1 MLSTSHIRTLK
12 PKAKRYSISDGNGLT
27 LRVHPSGT
35 KTWLVRNFIDG
46 KVRDKVIGT
55 WPDMT
60 LMQARAAT
68 RRIRKD
74 LELTAPKS
82 YVLRD
87 AFKLWCNLKKG
98 RIVSFAD
105 EKRRMENYIIKKLGN
120 IQLDEITA
128 PLVIRTVKQLD
139 EEGKRAT
146 LKRVIMRLREMLDLA
161 VCAGYISHNPLSR
174 VSKVFAPCEVTP
186 MPSMDWQQL
195 PDVFDALAD
204 APEKIKVLFLWS
216 LCTLLRPKEATS
228 IQWSWIDADVLTI
241 PAEHMKMKR
250 SFRVPLTTLMLRL
263 LEHQKSISKHPKG
276 KYVFCGRTIGSHISK
291 QALAKYLHESPLKGQ
306 LVAHGLRSMGRSWMA
321 DQQIPFETAEM
332 CLSHIVGTAVSRAY
346 QRSDFL
352 DQRRSV
358 MERWCA
364 YIFSCAGCA
373 QGFAQIV
380 CGTRISTKK
389 R

>member
-1 MLSTSHIRTLK
+1 MLSTKFIRTLK
-12 PKAKRYSISDGNGLT
+12 PRSKRYSIADSHGLT

-35 KTWLVRNFIDG
+35 MTWLVRNCIEG
-46 KVRDKVIGT
+46 KVSDKTLGS

-60 LMQARAAT
+60 LMQARSAA
-68 RRIRKD
+68 RKIRK
-74 LELTAPKS
+74 ELSLAAPRS

-87 AFKLWCNLKKG
+87 AFKLWCGLKKG
-98 RIVSFAD
+98 RIVSFKD
-105 EKRRMENYIIKKLGN
+105 EKRRMETYIIKPLGGR
-120 IQLDEITA
+120 QLDEITA
-128 PLVIRTVKQLD
+128 PLVIKTVKPIED
-139 EEGKRAT
+139 AGKQAT

-161 VCAGYISHNPLSR
+161 VCAGYIQHNPLSR
-174 VSKVFAPCEVTP
+174 VSKVFAPCVVTP
-186 MPSMDWQQL
+186 MPSMTWQQL
-195 PDVFDALAD
+195 PDVLNAMAD

-216 LCTLLRPKEATS
+216 LCSLLRPKEATS
-228 IQWSWIDADVLTI
+228 VQWAWIDADVLTI
-241 PAEHMKMKR
+241 PTEQMKMR
-250 SFRVPLTTLMLRL
+250 RAFRIPLTTLMLRIL
-263 LEHQKSISKHPKG
+263 DRQKEISKHPNG
-276 KYVFCGRTIGSHISK
+276 KYVFCGRESGKPISK
-291 QALAKYLHESPLKGQ
+291 QTLAKWLHSSELSGQ

-321 DQQIPFETAEM
+321 DQQVPYEVAEM

-352 DQRRSV
+352 EKRREV

-380 CGTRISTKK
+380 CGTKIPSQK